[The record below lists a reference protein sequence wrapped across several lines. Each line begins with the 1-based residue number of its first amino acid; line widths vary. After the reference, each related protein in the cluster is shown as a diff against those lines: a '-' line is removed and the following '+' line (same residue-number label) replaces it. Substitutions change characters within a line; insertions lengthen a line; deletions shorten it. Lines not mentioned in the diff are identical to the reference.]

1 MNNIESRTLALKIAQ
16 SPRLQAAYARVEEL
30 FRADPAARTPDGIKT
45 LQRAVREHFYAAI
58 QRALNSDPDHP
69 AVTAISLPRHTLA
82 GQEFPAAHH
91 GGMQNP
97 DVFYRLVP
105 IGGTAR
111 YALHGVRP
119 KVAPAQ
125 VVFELLDAAPGLGDL
140 GQLGR
145 QLAVLQ
151 DRDMQ
156 FAPDGS
162 FTITL
167 DAEPAGDRPNHMQTT
182 PAARALLIRDVLS
195 DWSTQQPFSLH
206 IERLDP
212 PTQPARSEAQLLD
225 LAVEMVPR
233 FADFWL
239 RFRAGYLQQN
249 SHRRVNVLDVPE
261 FRTGGWGF
269 ISNTSFELA
278 DDEALI
284 MTLDPLGARYFS
296 VMLADPWFIVMDS
309 ERRSGSLNNS
319 QARANADGSFTV
331 VIAPRDTGACNW
343 LDTEGLNTGYIQVR
357 WQEVPATLTSA
368 AGAIRSVQRLP
379 ITELGSALP
388 DAGAWVKA
396 IERKAQLA
404 TRFATFERRLSVL

>member
-1 MNNIESRTLALKIAQ
+1 MNPIESRILALKIAQ
-16 SPRLQAAYARVEEL
+16 SPRLQAAQARTAEL
-30 FRADPAARTPDGIKT
+30 FHADPAARTAAGAAT

-58 QRALNSDPDHP
+58 QRALNDDPQHP
-69 AVTAISLPRHTLA
+69 AIATISLPRHTVGDL
-82 GQEFPAAHH
+82 EFPAAHH

-97 DVFYRLVP
+97 DVFYRLIP
-105 IGGTAR
+105 IDGSAR

-119 KVAPAQ
+119 QVAPAQ

-151 DRDMQ
+151 DRDML

-167 DAEPAGDRPNHMQTT
+167 DTLPADGRANHIQTT
-182 PAARALLIRDVLS
+182 NTARALLIRDVLS
-195 DWSTQQPFSLH
+195 DWSEQQPLQLR
-206 IERLDP
+206 IERLDR
-212 PTQPARSEAQLLD
+212 PTQPARSEAQLLE
-225 LAVEMVPR
+225 LAERMVPR

-249 SHRRVNVLDVPE
+249 SHRRVNVLDTPE

-278 DDEALI
+278 DDEALV

-319 QARANADGSFTV
+319 QARANADGSITV
-331 VIAPRDTGACNW
+331 VIAPRDAGAHNW
-343 LDTEGLNTGYIQVR
+343 LDTEGLNSGYIQVR
-357 WQEVPATLTSA
+357 WQEMPATLTSA
-368 AGAIRSVQRLP
+368 DGAIRSVQRLP
-379 ITELGSALP
+379 LAELRSALP
-388 DAGAWVKA
+388 EAAWVTPA
-396 IERKAQLA
+396 QRTAQLA
-404 TRFATFERRLSVL
+404 ARYATFTRRLSAL